1 LSYFRSTAA
10 GFAANDRPVREGHR
24 PPAHPDVLPNPRH
37 PGQVQTGRV
46 QTGRVQTGPGQPTDL
61 WSGALSRPPAGQQAG
76 QPAPGAG
83 AGSARTLPLTRRYE
97 ISYLGA
103 DGQITEATRLAPA
116 IASFEEAF
124 SAVARG
130 TVIATAEGSVAVED
144 LLPGMRVLTA
154 EGREEPVDWIGAM
167 TIYPAAALPGI
178 AATTL
183 TRITAEAF
191 GLGRPAADLVLGP
204 RARLLLR
211 DARVRA
217 VTGGVS
223 AYAPARSFIDG
234 VSIIE
239 VVPAAPVTVY
249 NLVLRQHG
257 SLRAA
262 GLEIE
267 SFHPRNTIAA
277 LGDPHLAGLF
287 LGLFP
292 HLRGYAD
299 FGAPAHPRM
308 SDEEVETALLG

>member
-1 LSYFRSTAA
+1 
-10 GFAANDRPVREGHR
+10 
-24 PPAHPDVLPNPRH
+24 
-37 PGQVQTGRV
+37 
-46 QTGRVQTGPGQPTDL
+46 
-61 WSGALSRPPAGQQAG
+61 
-76 QPAPGAG
+76 
-83 AGSARTLPLTRRYE
+83 LTRRYE

-130 TVIATAEGSVAVED
+130 TVIATAEGPVAVED
-144 LLPGMRVLTA
+144 LQPGMRVLTA
-154 EGREEPVDWIGAM
+154 EGREETVDWIGAM

-234 VSIIE
+234 VRILACRRAGDRELPS
-239 VVPAAPVTVY
+239 A
-249 NLVLRQHG
+249 QH
-257 SLRAA
+257 
-262 GLEIE
+262 
-267 SFHPRNTIAA
+267 H
-277 LGDPHLAGLF
+277 
-287 LGLFP
+287 
-292 HLRGYAD
+292 RGP
-299 FGAPAHPRM
+299 G
-308 SDEEVETALLG
+308 